1 MIAIALR
8 TMGVAPGTI
17 NLFLVCAGLLFAPAL
32 ALPVAAADTPGAT
45 TAKPK
50 KASSRLGA
58 IKLHIETT
66 DDGNGPKAEVIRSRP
81 QIVPIQKVP
90 FFDERDVAMAEIVE
104 TPDGGFV
111 VQIDSTEHGRNALEM
126 TTVSANG
133 RRIAIYGQWTTD
145 DEATGSRWVAA
156 PLIRTPVRNGSLRF
170 SVDCDRDEARMWVDG
185 LNNVAIKLKNQA
197 KGKQS
202 STKNQQ
208 GSPKKNPVNST
219 STAGDLINK
228 YSRP

>member
-1 MIAIALR
+1 
-8 TMGVAPGTI
+8 MGVASGCI
-17 NLFLVCAGLLFAPAL
+17 NLFFAGAKLLLALAL
-32 ALPVAAADTPGAT
+32 ALPLAAADAGGTN
-45 TAKPK
+45 TAEPK
-50 KASSRLGA
+50 RASSRLGA

-66 DDGNGPKAEVIRSRP
+66 DDGNGPRAEVIRSQP
-81 QIVPIQKVP
+81 QTIPIQKAP
-90 FFDERDVAMAEIVE
+90 FFDERDVALAEMVE
-104 TPDGGFV
+104 TPDGGFMI
-111 VQIDSTEHGRNALEM
+111 QIDSTEHGRNALEM

-133 RRIAIYGQWTTD
+133 RRIVIYGQWTTD
-145 DEATGSRWVAA
+145 DKVTGGRWMAA
-156 PLIRTPVRNGSLRF
+156 PLIRTPIRNGSLRF
-170 SVDCDRDEARMWVDG
+170 SVDCDREEARMWVDG
-185 LNNVAIKLKNQA
+185 LNNVAVKLKNQS